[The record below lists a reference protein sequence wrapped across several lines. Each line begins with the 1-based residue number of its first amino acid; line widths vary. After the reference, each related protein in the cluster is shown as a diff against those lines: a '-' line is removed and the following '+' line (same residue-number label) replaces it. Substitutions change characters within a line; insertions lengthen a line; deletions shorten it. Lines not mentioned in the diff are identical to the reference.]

1 MKFEVH
7 KAAAEEYLRIAE
19 DADKRRTAEKEET
32 KKTALMVVAAQNY
45 FYSAVN
51 CIEAV
56 FAAKLK
62 SHSFSHDNRMRKLID
77 NTVLFSKEIVELYDL
92 VDRDQRNKVTYR
104 GENSRKYENIK
115 KLANLLIKHNE

>member
-1 MKFEVH
+1 MKSEVH
-7 KAAAEEYLRIAE
+7 KTAAEEYFRIAE
-19 DADKRRTAEKEET
+19 DADSRRSKEKEDV

-56 FAAKLK
+56 FAGKLAA
-62 SHSFSHDNRMRKLID
+62 HSFSHENRMNKMIENRA
-77 NTVLFSKEIVELYDL
+77 LFSKEIIELYDV

-104 GENSRKYENIK
+104 GENGAKYQNIR
-115 KLANLLIKHNE
+115 KLAKLLIEAI